1 MCALEAE
8 EGFAKNLAG
17 RRIFYRIGGKGPFAL
32 VMPVNWGMD
41 SFLYATGL
49 SPLEFYLALITFDPR
64 GVGRSDP
71 VQTSDEFALETTA
84 EDAAAV
90 ADALLLDRTVV
101 FGHSSGGAVALTYA
115 LRFPRRVSHL
125 ILVATAESWR
135 DEDRAA
141 DVPYPRTEEEMR
153 DQFRTS
159 IRSAVSDPSR
169 VVSAMDLLIPKMRF
183 SPERFRWTGEV
194 EWDRYDLRDRL
205 RAIRVPTLIVHGRE
219 DRIVPVE
226 RGRNSSGA
234 CRSPASSSSR
244 GAVTGLSSNAD
255 ASSSPP
261 SRPSSDSKP
270 PAHVGPLGR
279 EVQGIWERS
288 ILLGDHV
295 RAKGAPSLRTPLGKG
310 SHRRRSLREDPVPR
324 TDDPAVGL

>member
-8 EGFAKNLAG
+8 EGLAKNLAG
-17 RRIFYRIGGKGPFAL
+17 RRIFYRIGGRGPFAL

-41 SFLYATGL
+41 SFLYAAGL

-101 FGHSSGGAVALTYA
+101 LGHSSGGAVALTYA

-125 ILVATAESWR
+125 ILVATAASWR
-135 DEDRAA
+135 DEGRAA

-153 DQFRTS
+153 GQFRSS

-169 VVSAMDLLIPKMRF
+169 VVSAMDSLIPKMRF

-205 RAIRVPTLIVHGRE
+205 QAIRVPTLIVHGRE

-226 RGRNSSGA
+226 RGEELL
-234 CRSPASSSSR
+234 RSLSESR
-244 GAVTGLSSNAD
+244 LVVLEGCGHWPFVERRREFVSAVTAFLGLEA
-255 ASSSPP
+255 AHT
-261 SRPSSDSKP
+261 RG
-270 PAHVGPLGR
+270 PAGP
-279 EVQGIWERS
+279 
-288 ILLGDHV
+288 
-295 RAKGAPSLRTPLGKG
+295 
-310 SHRRRSLREDPVPR
+310 
-324 TDDPAVGL
+324 

>member
-17 RRIFYRIGGKGPFAL
+17 HRIFYRVGGKGPFAL

-159 IRSAVSDPSR
+159 SALQSRIRHASSRPWTCSFPRCGSPRRGSAGP
-169 VVSAMDLLIPKMRF
+169 
-183 SPERFRWTGEV
+183 
-194 EWDRYDLRDRL
+194 
-205 RAIRVPTLIVHGRE
+205 GR
-219 DRIVPVE
+219 
-226 RGRNSSGA
+226 SSGIGMT
-234 CRSPASSSSR
+234 CGTVSGRFGSR
-244 GAVTGLSSNAD
+244 L
-255 ASSSPP
+255 
-261 SRPSSDSKP
+261 
-270 PAHVGPLGR
+270 
-279 EVQGIWERS
+279 
-288 ILLGDHV
+288 
-295 RAKGAPSLRTPLGKG
+295 
-310 SHRRRSLREDPVPR
+310 
-324 TDDPAVGL
+324 